1 MEHIVSSMAGDR
13 NASLDEDILLYV
25 ADTIFQRYTTGSIA
39 SALAEYFRRR
49 FGLEA
54 AGFMA
59 RGTSGDIIMDVS
71 VADALPELA
80 AQWRERMEQAVAFHA
95 NPEGGGTPPGTVVAL
110 PLLHEGE
117 LQGLLCLSEAV
128 PLHPETALK
137 IAFWLHRH
145 RQLKDMAA
153 LDPLTGLHNRR
164 HIEELS
170 SSVLSLCRRNHQS
183 ISLAMLDLD
192 HFKTVNDVYGHH
204 RGDQFLAAFAERLL
218 RSTRGSDLSFRLGGD
233 EFMIIMPDTRLEEA
247 VKAARRIR
255 SAAEEIEVC
264 PDEPG
269 VQCRV
274 SVGLVEGTG
283 HEKWQDLQRHADEAL
298 YFAKRSGR
306 NNIAAVKPDTGQ
318 IELIETPGI
327 PALAAERTVRVSG
340 HSHHG
345 HFLVLDDDE
354 AVRDLMIEV
363 IRRVEGWSAQG
374 CATVDEALAEIR
386 GRPHHY
392 DVVITDLML
401 TEADGFLFLE
411 KLVRIDPTIAR
422 VVVSGFITTESAI
435 RSVRYH
441 VSSVLQKPFQAD
453 ELRSAAVKALA
464 ERRRRQ
470 LEDQYQILLERECSM
485 RVRELQ
491 KTIEALDQT
500 HWALIEAFSAMVDLR
515 EPGTGRHSRRVAQAL
530 VTVARSMNLPDAEL
544 ETLRRAA
551 LLHDI
556 GKIAVPDAILLKAG
570 VLTDAERAIVRRHV
584 EYSADMLKNLPFL
597 QSEIPVIRAH
607 HEAYDGSGY
616 PDGLAGEQV
625 PRGARL
631 LALVDAYDAMRMVR
645 VYREP
650 LSRAAAT
657 AELERGAGTQ
667 FDPELV
673 PHVLRC
679 IPQIE
684 ADYDIARA
692 EDSNDPLQA
701 VFQ

>member
-1 MEHIVSSMAGDR
+1 MDGAR
-13 NASLDEDILLYV
+13 TALDEDVLLYV

-39 SALAEYFRRR
+39 AALAEYFRRR
-49 FGLEA
+49 FELEA

-59 RGTSGDIIMDVS
+59 MGTSGDLILDVS
-71 VADALPELA
+71 VAGALPHQA
-80 AQWRERMEQAVAFHA
+80 AGWRARMEQAVACHV
-95 NPEGGGTPPGTVVAL
+95 NPDGGTPPPDTVSAL

-117 LQGLLCLSEAV
+117 LQGLLCLSAAA
-128 PLHPETALK
+128 PLHPETAPK
-137 IAFWLHRH
+137 IASWLNRH
-145 RQLKDMAA
+145 RQLKNMAEH
-153 LDPLTGLHNRR
+153 DPLTGLHNRH

-170 SSVLSLCRRNHQS
+170 SSVLSLCRRNHQP

-192 HFKTVNDVYGHH
+192 HFKTVNDICGHH
-204 RGDQFLAAFAERLL
+204 QGDRFLAAFADRLL
-218 RSTRGSDLSFRLGGD
+218 HTTRGSDLAFRLGGD

-255 SAAEEIEVC
+255 AAAEAIVVC

-269 VQCRV
+269 IECRV

-283 HEKWQDLQRHADEAL
+283 HEQWQALQGRADEAL

-306 NNIAAVKPDTGQ
+306 NNIAAVQPDTGQ
-318 IELIETPGI
+318 IELIEKPGI
-327 PALAAERTVRVSG
+327 PALADERAARVSD
-340 HSHHG
+340 HDYQG
-345 HFLVLDDDE
+345 HFLILDDDPS
-354 AVRDLMIEV
+354 VRELLMNI
-363 IRRVEGWSAQG
+363 IHRVEGWSAQG
-374 CATVDEALAEIR
+374 YATVEEALAEIR
-386 GRPHHY
+386 RRPHHY

-422 VVVSGFITTESAI
+422 IVVSGFITTESAI

-470 LEDQYQILLERECSM
+470 LEDQYQILLERECSL

-491 KTIEALDQT
+491 KAIEARDQT

-530 VTVARSMNLPDAEL
+530 VTVARTLNVPEAEL

-556 GKIAVPDAILLKAG
+556 GKIAVPDAVLLKAG
-570 VLTDAERAIVRRHV
+570 QLTDAERAVVRRHV
-584 EYSADMLKNLPFL
+584 EYSADLLKNLPFL

-616 PDGLAGEQV
+616 PDGLVGAET
-625 PRGARL
+625 PHGARL
-631 LALVDAYDAMRMVR
+631 LAVVDAYDAMRMVR

-650 LSRAAAT
+650 LSREAAT
-657 AELERGAGTQ
+657 EELRRGAGTQ
-667 FDPELV
+667 FDPALV
-673 PHVLRC
+673 AHVLDC

-684 ADYDIARA
+684 ADYDVART
-692 EDSNDPLQA
+692 EDTNDPLQA